1 MILLDTKTYTEELH
15 KMKKKI
21 NKNKGILFW
30 VTGLS
35 GSGKTTISKKIKKDI
50 VKFYGPSMLVSGDD
64 LRKIFKFNKYTAN
77 ERKVL
82 GKYYSNF
89 AKFITNQKINLIFA
103 VVGMRDSTRYW
114 NKKNIDNYLEIYIK
128 TNIKT
133 IIKANK
139 KKIYHKKN
147 SGDIVG
153 INIKPELPKKADITI
168 NNNFKKSTDILS
180 KELVSKIR
188 AII

>member
-1 MILLDTKTYTEELH
+1 MEELN

-21 NKNKGILFW
+21 NKNKGMLFW

-35 GSGKTTISKKIKKDI
+35 GSGKTVIAEKIKSDI
-50 VKFYGPSMLVSGDD
+50 AKYYGPTLLVSGDD
-64 LRKIFKFNKYTAN
+64 LRKIFKFNKYTSK

-82 GKYYSNF
+82 GKYYCNF

-103 VVGMRDSTRYW
+103 VVGMRDSTRQW
-114 NKKNIDNYLEIYIK
+114 NRKNIDNYLEIYIK
-128 TNIKT
+128 ANIKT
-133 IIKANK
+133 IINANK

-153 INIKPELPKKADITI
+153 INIKPELPKKADIII
-168 NNNFKKSTDILS
+168 NNNFKKSIEVLS
-180 KELVSKIR
+180 KELVRKIR
-188 AII
+188 TII

>member
-1 MILLDTKTYTEELH
+1 MVESN

-30 VTGLS
+30 ITGLS
-35 GSGKTTISKKIKKDI
+35 GSGKTVLAEKIKKDI
-50 VKFYGPSMLVSGDD
+50 TKKYGPTLVVSGDD
-64 LRKIFKFNKYTAN
+64 LRKIFKFNKYTAE
-77 ERKVL
+77 ERKIL
-82 GKYYSNF
+82 GKYYCNY

-103 VVGMRDSTRYW
+103 VVGMRYLLRNW
-114 NKKNIDNYLEIYIK
+114 NRKNIENYLEIYIK

-133 IIKANK
+133 IINANK

-153 INIKPELPKKADITI
+153 INIKPELPNKPDIII
-168 NNNFKKSTDILS
+168 NNSFVIHDS
-180 KELVSKIR
+180 
-188 AII
+188 

>member
-1 MILLDTKTYTEELH
+1 MVESN

-30 VTGLS
+30 ITGLS
-35 GSGKTTISKKIKKDI
+35 GSGKTVLAEKIKKDI
-50 VKFYGPSMLVSGDD
+50 TKKYGPTLLVSGDD
-64 LRKIFKFNKYTAN
+64 LRKIFKFNKYTAE
-77 ERKVL
+77 ERKIL
-82 GKYYSNF
+82 GKYYCNF

-103 VVGMRDSTRYW
+103 VVGMSNSLRNW
-114 NKKNIDNYLEIYIK
+114 NRKNIKNYLEIYIK

-133 IIKANK
+133 IINANK

-153 INIKPELPKKADITI
+153 INIKPELPNKPDITI
-168 NNNFKKSTDILS
+168 NNNFKRSTTDLS
-180 KELVSKIR
+180 KKLFKEISN
-188 AII
+188 II

>member
-1 MILLDTKTYTEELH
+1 MEI
-15 KMKKKI
+15 KI

-35 GSGKTTISKKIKKDI
+35 GSGKTVIAEKIKKDI
-50 VKFYGPSMLVSGDD
+50 ARYYGPTLLISGDD
-64 LRKIFKFNKYTAN
+64 LRTIFKFNKYTAS

-82 GKYYSNF
+82 GKYYCNF
-89 AKFITNQKINLIFA
+89 AKFITNQKVNLIFA
-103 VVGMRDSTRYW
+103 VVGMRDSTRHW
-114 NKKNIDNYLEIYIK
+114 NRKNIDNYLEIYIK

-133 IIKANK
+133 IIKVNK

-153 INIKPELPKKADITI
+153 INIKPELPKKADIII

-180 KELVSKIR
+180 KELLKKIK

>member
-1 MILLDTKTYTEELH
+1 
-15 KMKKKI
+15 MKKRI

-35 GSGKTTISKKIKKDI
+35 GSGKTVIAEKIKKDI
-50 VKFYGPSMLVSGDD
+50 IRYYGPTLIVSGDD
-64 LRKIFKFNKYTAN
+64 LRKIFKFNKYTAS

-82 GKYYSNF
+82 GKYYCDY

-103 VVGMRDSTRYW
+103 AVAMRDSTRNW
-114 NKKNIDNYLEIYIK
+114 NRKNVDNYLEIYIK

-153 INIKPELPKKADITI
+153 INIKPELPKKSDIII
-168 NNNFKKSTDILS
+168 NNNFKKYTSALS
-180 KELVSKIR
+180 KKLIRKIR
-188 AII
+188 TII

>member
-1 MILLDTKTYTEELH
+1 MEESN
-15 KMKKKI
+15 KVNKKI

-35 GSGKTTISKKIKKDI
+35 GSGKTVIAEKIKQKISKY
-50 VKFYGPSMLVSGDD
+50 YGPTLIVSGDD
-64 LRKIFKFNKYTAN
+64 LRKIFKFNKYTAT

-82 GKYYSNF
+82 GKYYCDY

-103 VVGMRDSTRYW
+103 VVAMRDSTRHW

-153 INIKPELPKKADITI
+153 INIKPELPKKSDIII
-168 NNNFKKSTDILS
+168 NNNFKKSTDTLS
-180 KELVSKIR
+180 KELISKIR
-188 AII
+188 SII

>member
-1 MILLDTKTYTEELH
+1 MVESN

-21 NKNKGILFW
+21 NKNKGMLFW
-30 VTGLS
+30 ITGLS
-35 GSGKTTISKKIKKDI
+35 GSGKTVIAEKVKSDI
-50 VKFYGPSMLVSGDD
+50 TKYYGPTLLVSGDD
-64 LRKIFKFNKYTAN
+64 LRKIFKFNKYTAD

-82 GKYYSNF
+82 GKYYCNF

-103 VVGMRDSTRYW
+103 VVGMRNSTRYW
-114 NKKNIDNYLEIYIK
+114 NRKNIDNYLEIYIK

-133 IIKANK
+133 IINANK

-153 INIKPELPKKADITI
+153 INIKPELPKKADIII
-168 NNNFKKSTDILS
+168 NNNFKKSIEVLS
-180 KELVSKIR
+180 KELVRKIR
-188 AII
+188 TII

>member
-1 MILLDTKTYTEELH
+1 MGELNKMIN
-15 KMKKKI
+15 KI

-35 GSGKTTISKKIKKDI
+35 GSGKTVLAEKIKKDI
-50 VKFYGPSMLVSGDD
+50 TKKYGPTLLVSGDD
-64 LRKIFKFNKYTAN
+64 LRKIFKFDKYTAE
-77 ERKVL
+77 ERKIL
-82 GKYYSNF
+82 GKYYCNF

-103 VVGMRDSTRYW
+103 VVGMSNSLRNW
-114 NKKNIDNYLEIYIK
+114 NRKNIENYLEIYIK

-133 IIKANK
+133 IINANK

-153 INIKPELPKKADITI
+153 INIKAELPKSSDIII
-168 NNNFKKSTDILS
+168 NNNFNISTTALS
-180 KELVSKIR
+180 KKLFKKISS
-188 AII
+188 II

>member
-1 MILLDTKTYTEELH
+1 
-15 KMKKKI
+15 MKKKI
-21 NKNKGILFW
+21 NKKKGILFW

-35 GSGKTTISKKIKKDI
+35 GSGKTIIAKKIKKDI
-50 VKFYGPSMLVSGDD
+50 SKYYGPTLIVSGDD
-64 LRKIFKFNKYTAN
+64 LRKIFKFNKYTAS

-82 GKYYSNF
+82 GEYYCHY
-89 AKFITNQKINLIFA
+89 AKFITNQKVNLIFA
-103 VVGMRDSTRYW
+103 VVAMRDSTRNW

-153 INIKPELPKKADITI
+153 INIKPELPKKSDIII

-180 KELVSKIR
+180 KELISKIR
-188 AII
+188 SII